1 MTPMKRTLALAV
13 LVLTAIPATAKEVV
27 PIIEDDFARAVAQA
41 RTKNVPI
48 FVNAWAPW

>member
-1 MTPMKRTLALAV
+1 MKRTLALAV
-13 LVLTAIPATAKEVV
+13 LVLTAMPAIAKEVV
-27 PIIEDDFARAVAQA
+27 PFIEDDFAGAVAQA